1 MNNKPETYTVYIS
14 SPLQGRGPP
23 KDYLTAKC
31 CPGFLVESNTY
42 YIILMSLMSITTLLK
57 GVPLLSYS
65 YVYCIGLRFVIH

>member
-42 YIILMSLMSITTLLK
+42 YIILMSPMSLTTLLK
-57 GVPLLSYS
+57 GGPHIALV
-65 YVYCIGLRFVIH
+65 